1 MTPKIRLFN
10 VLNDRPIDRTP
21 SFCSGCSQTVTLESM
36 EEIGVYWPE
45 AHSDPRK
52 MAELSASTY
61 DLTGLEIA
69 GVPYCL
75 SIEAEALGCFT
86 EIGNKKDSIPQIT
99 GTPYTEFEDVK
110 VPDDLL
116 TAGRVPVI
124 LEAINI
130 LKEQIGDTLP
140 IVTGMSG
147 PFTLACYLAGI
158 EPMLKGLIRKPDKYM
173 GFIELATEV
182 GVIYGQA
189 LKEAGADVISIA
201 DPSASSDIISPRMF
215 REIVKPAITRIVD
228 VIDGASFLHICGNC
242 TPIIRDMAETGVDSI
257 NISNKVDAKQAKQL
271 VDGMTKITGN
281 ISTTVT
287 LALKKPFDVLAE
299 CRAAIDAGVD
309 ILAPSCGIAPMTP
322 NENVRALVEAARNSP
337 TISRTINHQGPS

>member
-1 MTPKIRLFN
+1 MTPKMRLFN
-10 VLNDRPIDRTP
+10 ALNDRPIDRIPT
-21 SFCSGCSQTVTLESM
+21 FCSGCSQTVTLESM

-61 DLTGLEIA
+61 DLTGLEVA
-69 GVPYCL
+69 GVPFCV

-86 EIGNKKDSIPQIT
+86 EIGNKKDSIPQVT
-99 GTPYTEFEDVK
+99 GTPYTGFEEVK
-110 VPDDLL
+110 VSDDLL

-130 LKEQIGDTLP
+130 LKEQVGDTLP
-140 IVTGMSG
+140 IVAGMIG

-158 EPMLKGLIRKPDKYM
+158 ETMLKGLIRKPDKYM
-173 GFIELATEV
+173 GFIELAAEV
-182 GVIYGQA
+182 GAIYGQA

-201 DPSASSDIISPRMF
+201 DPTASSDMISPRMF
-215 REIVKPAITRIVD
+215 RGIAKPAITSIVD
-228 VIDGASFLHICGNC
+228 AIDGSSFLHICGNT
-242 TPIIRDMAETGVDSI
+242 TPIIRDMAETGVDAISI
-257 NISNKVDAKQAKQL
+257 SDKVDVKQAKQV
-271 VDGMTKITGN
+271 VDGMTKIMGN

-287 LALKKPFDVLAE
+287 LTLKKPVDVLAD
-299 CRAAIDAGVD
+299 CRKAIDAGVD

-322 NENVRALVEAARNSP
+322 NENIRALVEAARSYNP
-337 TISRTINHQGPS
+337 TPRVQ

>member
-1 MTPKIRLFN
+1 MTPKMRLFN
-10 VLNDRPIDRTP
+10 ALSDRPIDRIPT
-21 SFCSGCSQTVTLESM
+21 FCSGCSQTVTLESM

-61 DLTGLEIA
+61 DLTGLEVA
-69 GVPYCL
+69 GVPFCV

-86 EIGNKKDSIPQIT
+86 EIGNKKDSIPQVT
-99 GTPYTEFEDVK
+99 GTPYMDFEEVK

-116 TAGRVPVI
+116 TAGRVPVV

-130 LKEQIGDTLP
+130 LKEQVGDTLP
-140 IVTGMSG
+140 IVAGMIG

-182 GVIYGQA
+182 GAIYGQA

-201 DPSASSDIISPRMF
+201 DPTASSDMISPRMF
-215 REIVKPAITRIVD
+215 RGIAKPAITSIVD
-228 VIDGASFLHICGNC
+228 AINGSSFLHICGNS
-242 TPIIRDMAETGVDSI
+242 TPIIRDMAETGVDAISI
-257 NISNKVDAKQAKQL
+257 SDKVDVKQAKQV
-271 VDGMTKITGN
+271 VDGMTKIMGN

-287 LALKKPFDVLAE
+287 LTLKKPVDVLAD
-299 CRAAIDAGVD
+299 CRKAIDAGVD

-322 NENVRALVEAARNSP
+322 NENIKALVEAARSYNP
-337 TISRTINHQGPS
+337 TPRVQ

>member
-1 MTPKIRLFN
+1 MTTEMTPKMRLFN
-10 VLNDRPIDRTP
+10 VLSDRPIDRIPT
-21 SFCSGCSQTVTLESM
+21 FCSGCSQTVTLESM

-61 DLTGLEIA
+61 DLTGLEVA
-69 GVPYCL
+69 GVPFCV

-86 EIGNKKDSIPQIT
+86 EIGNKKDSIPQVT
-99 GTPYTEFEDVK
+99 GTPYTDFEEVK

-130 LKEQIGDTLP
+130 LKEQVGDTLP
-140 IVTGMSG
+140 IVAGMIG

-173 GFIELATEV
+173 GFIELAAEV
-182 GVIYGQA
+182 GAIYGQA

-201 DPSASSDIISPRMF
+201 DPTASSDMISPRMF
-215 REIVKPAITRIVD
+215 RGIAKPAITSIVD
-228 VIDGASFLHICGNC
+228 TIDGSSFLHICGNS
-242 TPIIRDMAETGVDSI
+242 TPIIRDMAETGVDAISI
-257 NISNKVDAKQAKQL
+257 SDKVDAKQAKQL
-271 VDGMTKITGN
+271 VDGMTKIMGN

-287 LALKKPFDVLAE
+287 LTLKKPVDVLAD
-299 CRAAIDAGVD
+299 CRKAIDAGVD

-322 NENVRALVEAARNSP
+322 NENIRALVEAARSYNP
-337 TISRTINHQGPS
+337 TPRVQ